1 MSGKVGSECD
11 LWIDFRLKLIVVQ
24 GSRSSCGWYKD
35 LVRLV
40 DGTRIS
46 FVLWTTLTMQ
56 SAGTES
62 SSMMAL
68 DTVYPNTSPLSC
80 LLVRSNQ

>member
-11 LWIDFRLKLIVVQ
+11 LWIDLRLKLILVVQ

-40 DGTRIS
+40 DHFDQAVGRRGVVGCDGI
-46 FVLWTTLTMQ
+46 
-56 SAGTES
+56 GH
-62 SSMMAL
+62 
-68 DTVYPNTSPLSC
+68 SPL
-80 LLVRSNQ
+80 Q